1 MKFHLGKRLYALLGR
16 ASGGMIPLV
25 LHRAGVD
32 HLVQQAA
39 ALAFESAL
47 GLVPLF
53 AVAFALLKATG
64 ALDARSA
71 LLEFI
76 AGQLF
81 PSSGNEVLTYLV
93 RFADKVDIRALGAG
107 GLCATLLVVYWLLH
121 SIEDAWNQI
130 WRVPRQ
136 RSVLGKFVVFYTLST
151 LIPFLMALSLYHTTR
166 FWRAPGLIILAPLGS
181 TWLALL
187 LANKLVPFTRVSWR
201 AAAAGSLLSAL
212 LFELAK
218 LGFGLYLT
226 KVALFKYHN
235 VYGTLGL
242 APLLLVWIYLGWAT
256 VLLGAEL
263 AHALERREALEAE
276 QAYDADGQWFLASG
290 AQAARLLVEVA
301 RQFRSGGTPLSAEDL
316 ARRLALPRGA
326 VLRLL
331 RRLDASGLVVAVE
344 SREDPAAAPA
354 YVLTQP
360 AEQIRL
366 DQILAASDPQP
377 VEAAP
382 GALTE
387 TLSRLEEARRQV
399 AAQTSLGD
407 LL

>member
-1 MKFHLGKRLYALLGR
+1 MSLQIGKRVHALLGR
-16 ASGGMIPLV
+16 VSGGMIPLV
-25 LHRAGVD
+25 LHRTGVD
-32 HLVQQAA
+32 HIVQQAA

-76 AGQLF
+76 AGQVF
-81 PSSGNEVLTYLV
+81 PSSGNEVMTYLV
-93 RFADKVDIRALGAG
+93 GFADKVDIRALGAG

-121 SIEDAWNQI
+121 SIEDVWNQI

-136 RSVLGKFVVFYTLST
+136 RSIMSKFLVFYTLAT

-166 FWRAPGLIILAPLGS
+166 FWRAPGLTILVPLSS

-226 KVALFKYHN
+226 KVALSKYHN

-242 APLLLVWIYLGWAT
+242 APLLLLWVYLAWAT
-256 VLLGAEL
+256 VLIGAEL
-263 AHALERREALEAE
+263 AHALERREVLEAE
-276 QAYDADGQWFLASG
+276 QAFDADGQWFLPSG
-290 AQAARLLVEVA
+290 EQAARLLVEVA
-301 RQFRSGGTPLSAEDL
+301 RRFRSGGAPLTAEDL
-316 ARRLALPRGA
+316 AQRLALPRGA

-331 RRLDASGLVVAVE
+331 RRLDARGLLLPVE
-344 SREDPAAAPA
+344 SRADPAASPA
-354 YVLTQP
+354 YVLIQP

-377 VEAAP
+377 VEETP
-382 GALTE
+382 GALAE
-387 TLSRLEEARRQV
+387 ALGRLGEARRQV